1 MFNAAMQIDFSRAVC
16 SSSLLRRSLVACAA
30 LGLAAPLF
38 AVPATQDAAQ
48 DLAKPAVPP
57 AAAPAQ
63 QAKSAEAAGQGA
75 GKGVE
80 QAASDVEA
88 ALRKSV
94 INIKVRQETRDPTT
108 PWKRESP
115 QELGGSGVV
124 IAPGKILTNAHVV
137 EQASEILL
145 ETNQTTL
152 PVQAELLGF
161 DPTRDLALL
170 GTTDEAFIAA
180 HPPIPI
186 LEGLPKE
193 GARVVVMGYPLGGEQ
208 LSTTSGVISRIEWAE
223 IGQSGEEGMRVQVD
237 AAINFGNSGGPA
249 FVDGKVA
256 GLAFSGMDNS
266 MADNIA
272 YLLATEEV
280 RRFLAEVEAGAVDG
294 NTIIGIE
301 TQTLENPALRAK
313 LGAGADVSGVV
324 VIDQKGGPLQSWDIL
339 AKINGYSI
347 DNKGQITIEGDRK
360 VAMDCAVG
368 RFVPTADKKTITVE
382 YVRDGKT
389 ATAEIPAFTRATRTI
404 GSYPDGN
411 YPYLVYGPLV
421 FSPLHWDLLRMT
433 GGWMFFGESP
443 IAASITDERP
453 SGGRQVVTVASPL
466 LSHPVGRGYEVNPG
480 QSVKSVNGKTFA
492 NFAEFVKI
500 LNDLQDEYVVFEFN
514 ERGIERL
521 VFKRAEIEGST
532 EKIMDSNGIRR
543 PCSKDVQSVW
553 TKE

>member
-1 MFNAAMQIDFSRAVC
+1 MQIDFSRAVC
-16 SSSLLRRSLVACAA
+16 SSSILRRSLVACAA
-30 LGLAAPLF
+30 LGLAAPLV
-38 AVPATQDAAQ
+38 AGPNTQ
-48 DLAKPAVPP
+48 DLAKPA
-57 AAAPAQ
+57 AAPAPAPAQ
-63 QAKSAEAAGQGA
+63 EAKAAEAAG
-75 GKGVE
+75 

-94 INIKVRQETRDPTT
+94 INIKVRQETRHPTT

-115 QELGGSGVV
+115 QEMGGSGVV

-170 GTTDEAFIAA
+170 GTSDEAFIAA

-186 LEGLPKE
+186 LDGLPKE

-223 IGQSGEEGMRVQVD
+223 IGQSREEGMRVQVD

-301 TQTLENPALRAK
+301 WQTLENPALRTK

-324 VIDQKGGPLQSWDIL
+324 VIDQKGGPLQAWDIL
-339 AKINGYSI
+339 TKLNGYSI

-382 YVRDGKT
+382 YVRDGTT
-389 ATAEIPAFTRATRTI
+389 ATAEIPAFTRNTRTI
-404 GSYPDGN
+404 ASYPDGN

-433 GGWMFFGESP
+433 GGWMMYSEGPVSS
-443 IAASITDERP
+443 AVTDERP
-453 SGGRQVVTVASPL
+453 SIGRQVVTVASPL
-466 LSHPVGRGYEVNPG
+466 LSHAVGRGYEVTPG

-521 VFKRAEIEGST
+521 VFKRSEIEGST

-543 PCSKDVQSVW
+543 QCSKDVQSVW

>member
-1 MFNAAMQIDFSRAVC
+1 MHGLMFNTKMLINSFRNTHIAVLFSLSSCVVALSFRSAVA
-16 SSSLLRRSLVACAA
+16 S
-30 LGLAAPLF
+30 
-38 AVPATQDAAQ
+38 QDAASPTKSTAPIATAPQ
-48 DLAKPAVPP
+48 VAKPVDAT
-57 AAAPAQ
+57 A
-63 QAKSAEAAGQGA
+63 
-75 GKGVE
+75 
-80 QAASDVEA
+80 DLEA

-94 INIKVRQETRDPTT
+94 INIKVRQESRDPST

-115 QELGGSGVV
+115 QEFGGSGVV

-145 ETNQTTL
+145 ETNQTSL
-152 PVQAELLGF
+152 PIQAELVGI
-161 DPTRDLALL
+161 DKTRDLALL
-170 GTTDEAFIAA
+170 STTDEAFIAA
-180 HPPIPI
+180 HPPIPV

-193 GARVVVMGYPLGGEQ
+193 GSRVVVMGYPLGGEQ
-208 LSTTSGVISRIEWAE
+208 LSTTSGVISRIEWSD
-223 IGQSGEEGMRVQVD
+223 IGMSSEPGMRVQVD

-280 RRFLAEVEAGAVDG
+280 RRFLDEIEQSKVDG
-294 NTIIGIE
+294 NTVIGIE
-301 TQTLENPALRAK
+301 TQTLENPALRTK
-313 LGAGADVSGVV
+313 LGASADVSGVV
-324 VIDQKGGPLQSWDIL
+324 VIDQKGGPLQAWDIL
-339 AKINGYSI
+339 TKINGYSI

-360 VAMDCAVG
+360 VAMGCAVG
-368 RFVPTADKKTITVE
+368 RFVPTADKKTISVE
-382 YVRDGKT
+382 YVRDGKS

-404 GSYPDGN
+404 GSYADGN

-421 FSPLHWDLLRMT
+421 FSPLHMDLLRMT
-433 GGWMFFGESP
+433 GGWMMYSEGPVSS
-443 IAASITDERP
+443 AVTDERP
-453 SGGRQVVTVASPL
+453 SGGKQVVAVASPL

-492 NFAEFVKI
+492 NFAEFVQL
-500 LNDLQDEYVVFEFN
+500 LNDLKDEYVVFEFN

-521 VFKRAEIEGST
+521 VFKRTEIEAAT

-543 PCSKDVQSVW
+543 PCSKDVQAIW
-553 TKE
+553 TKD

>member
-1 MFNAAMQIDFSRAVC
+1 MFNATMLINS
-16 SSSLLRRSLVACAA
+16 LRRAHSAVAVSVSSYLVALSLA
-30 LGLAAPLF
+30 LPLAA
-38 AVPATQDAAQ
+38 AVVPQDGGST
-48 DLAKPAVPP
+48 AKPAGSAATAPT
-57 AAAPAQ
+57 AAAQ
-63 QAKSAEAAGQGA
+63 TAKTADAN
-75 GKGVE
+75 
-80 QAASDVEA
+80 SDVEA

-94 INIKVRQETRDPTT
+94 INIQVRQETRDPST

-152 PVQAELLGF
+152 PIQAELVGI
-161 DPTRDLALL
+161 DKTRDLALL
-170 GTTDEAFIAA
+170 STTDEAFISM

-193 GARVVVMGYPLGGEQ
+193 GSRVVVMGYPLGGEQ
-208 LSTTSGVISRIEWAE
+208 LSTTSGVISRIEWSD
-223 IGQSGEEGMRVQVD
+223 IGMTGEPGMRVQVD

-280 RRFLAEVEAGAVDG
+280 RRFLDEIETGTIDG
-294 NTIIGIE
+294 NTVIALE
-301 TQTLENPALRAK
+301 SQTLENPALRAK
-313 LGAGADVSGVV
+313 LGAGAEVSGLVV
-324 VIDQKGGPLQSWDIL
+324 VDQKGGPLQAWDIL
-339 AKINGYSI
+339 TKINGYSI

-382 YVRDGKT
+382 YVRDGK
-389 ATAEIPAFTRATRTI
+389 AANAEIPAFTRATRTI

-433 GGWMFFGESP
+433 GGWMMYSEGPVSS
-443 IAASITDERP
+443 AVTDERP
-453 SGGRQVVTVASPL
+453 SIGRQVVTVASPL
-466 LSHPVGRGYEVNPG
+466 LSHAVGRGYEVTPG

-492 NFAEFVKI
+492 NFAEFVQL
-500 LNDLQDEYVVFEFN
+500 LNDLKDEYVVFEFN

-521 VFKRAEIEGST
+521 VFKRAEIEAAT

-543 PCSKDVQSVW
+543 PCSKDVQAIW
-553 TKE
+553 TKD

>member
-1 MFNAAMQIDFSRAVC
+1 MFNAPMQIDSSRRVPFALPLAVA
-16 SSSLLRRSLVACAA
+16 SCAA
-30 LGLAAPLF
+30 VFPLF
-38 AVPATQDAAQ
+38 AAVAPQDAATNT
-48 DLAKPAVPP
+48 KPAVP
-57 AAAPAQ
+57 AAAPATTQ
-63 QAKSAEAAGQGA
+63 DAKATESKAAD
-75 GKGVE
+75 
-80 QAASDVEA
+80 AASDVEA

-94 INIKVRQETRDPTT
+94 INIKVRQEARDPST

-115 QELGGSGVV
+115 QEFGGSGVV
-124 IAPGKILTNAHVV
+124 IAPGKVLTNAHVV

-145 ETNQTTL
+145 ETNQTSL
-152 PVQAELLGF
+152 PIQAELVGI
-161 DPTRDLALL
+161 DKTRDLALL
-170 GTTDEAFIAA
+170 STTDEAFIAA
-180 HPPIPI
+180 HPPIPV

-193 GARVVVMGYPLGGEQ
+193 GSRVVVMGYPLGGEQ
-208 LSTTSGVISRIEWAE
+208 LSTTSGVISRIEWSD
-223 IGQSGEEGMRVQVD
+223 IGMTGESGMRVQVD

-280 RRFLAEVEAGAVDG
+280 RRFLDEIEQGKVDG
-294 NTIIGIE
+294 NTVIGIE
-301 TQTLENPALRAK
+301 TQTLENPALRTK
-313 LGAGADVSGVV
+313 LGASADVAGVV
-324 VIDQKGGPLQSWDIL
+324 VIDQKGGPLQAWDIL
-339 AKINGYSI
+339 TKINGYSI
-347 DNKGQITIEGDRK
+347 DNKGQVTIEGDRK

-368 RFVPTADKKTITVE
+368 RFVPTAEKNTITVE
-382 YVRDGKT
+382 YVREGKA

-421 FSPLHWDLLRMT
+421 FSPLHMDLLRST

-443 IAASITDERP
+443 IAQFITDERP
-453 SGGRQVVTVASPL
+453 SGGKQVVAVASPL

-492 NFAEFVKI
+492 NFAEFVQL
-500 LNDLQDEYVVFEFN
+500 LNDLKDEYVVFEFN

-521 VFKRAEIEGST
+521 VFKRAEIEAAT

-543 PCSKDVQSVW
+543 QCSKDVQGIW
-553 TKE
+553 TKD